1 MEACEQ
7 RSVPPAPTRRPVTVD
22 AAPAAASLIDFTALA
37 GLIDFTALAGLIDFT
52 ALAGLIDFTA
62 LRA

>member
-52 ALAGLIDFTA
+52 AL
-62 LRA
+62 RA